1 VWIATAPNDTMEASD
16 NDKLFSRD
24 DGDEVNVAKKAR
36 VATVRTVDA
45 GTRGRANLGPDRR
58 RGGAAAHGG
67 SGHGQ
72 VAAAT
77 TTTATRGDVPTD
89 TKTNRH
95 GTTAATTTAA
105 AHGTGGASASRGN
118 DRHGKASNTTTT
130 TTTAVTTR
138 PGTRRTEDEVE
149 DEFLEA
155 LAAQEAADNAAV
167 ATRRM
172 DMDESDNASD
182 DEEVDDEWYDESEE
196 EDDAWYDDDSD
207 DFSISDTPV
216 GFIFRAIELL
226 NLPRNMLHE
235 GVNPEASRY
244 CVAKELGLEH
254 TSERSPHAES
264 LSELPERYFNAR
276 EVDRAMARRIM
287 AAMFGFQLPPD
298 ERSVSGEPIGGHG
311 VGNSSPRTH
320 SGGGGGGRRSGGSGN
335 LGNPPGPGQ
344 GGGGPLGG
352 GNVGPQ
358 GGGNFGPQGGAN
370 VPRPPPGKRYHV
382 YDDEGNCLYSINE
395 NGVVAPQDRTT
406 SGSLA

>member
-1 VWIATAPNDTMEASD
+1 MEASD

-172 DMDESDNASD
+172 DMDESD
-182 DEEVDDEWYDESEE
+182 DEEDDDEWDDESEE
-196 EDDAWYDDDSD
+196 AVDAWYDDDSD

-226 NLPRNMLHE
+226 NLPRNMLQE

-287 AAMFGFQLPPD
+287 AAMFGFQLPPG
-298 ERSVSGEPIGGHG
+298 ERSVSGEPNGGHG

-320 SGGGGGGRRSGGSGN
+320 SGGGGGGGRSGGSGN

-344 GGGGPLGG
+344 GCGGPHGG

-395 NGVVAPQDRTT
+395 NGVVAPQDGTT